1 LTISPVGL
9 NPAASSAASGVNSVA
24 QSTVRASGDQV
35 AVKFAPSSGVSSPL
49 EQVGST
55 MLEKLKNFEATRAG
69 RNASMRQ
76 AHAGPAS
83 AIDSAKADL
92 LAGPASQSMKAS
104 DAPTAANADH
114 RSDRAITAMT
124 RTFDYA
130 IETQLIVKTGSQ
142 ISTSASSLMR
152 GQ

>member
-1 LTISPVGL
+1 MTITPVGL
-9 NPAASSAASGVNSVA
+9 NPVSPAASGVSNAA
-24 QSTVRASGDQV
+24 QTTLRASGEQV

-55 MLEKLKNFEATRAG
+55 MLQKLKNFEATRAD

-76 AHAGPAS
+76 AHSGPAS

-92 LAGPASQSMKAS
+92 LAGPASRSMQAS
-104 DAPTAANADH
+104 DSSATANMDH
-114 RSDRAITAMT
+114 QSDRAITAMT